1 MKILSITPHLS
12 TGGLPQY
19 LLRKLEHLKST
30 FEFAVVEWDN
40 ISGDAFVVQRNQIRE
55 NFEPD
60 NFFSL
65 GENKKQIV
73 EIIMKFQPDVIHFE
87 EIPETFISEEVLQIL
102 YSEKRP
108 YNIVV
113 TTHSSYTNPFE
124 LKYTAD
130 EFVLVSKWSQNRF
143 IDAFPNI
150 KCSLFEYPMREIDL
164 NKVKQEK
171 PLSQRHLSWANDK
184 IHILHVGLFTAGK
197 NQAYIIE
204 LAKKLVDYPIE
215 FHFVG
220 NQAENFSDYWLP
232 LMQNLPSNCHV
243 HGERADVDVFYLAS
257 DGFLFPSLYE
267 LNPLAVKEALEWH
280 LPLFLTKLHTYED
293 TYDTTARYITQNVDE
308 DCQLLIDFYQLSKP
322 ETNMEPISK
331 PIRIQAIHLLT
342 NVTEAREVE
351 SIRQLSQLQNYGID
365 YVQHVNE
372 PYDGPAPA
380 EFCRRPDAV
389 GDTPQDLGNGL
400 GVMTGR
406 HYGCYLAHRDAILS
420 MTDEY
425 DYTLVFEADANIE
438 TSVAEFVELIMKAAN
453 VMKTNDVYFIS
464 FANNPSIG
472 TSDFDEDFHQTAH
485 NQDLAHC
492 YMMPNDKKEWY
503 KERCGD
509 CPWDAADL
517 WLNHV
522 FYAFPQKRFTT
533 NKIYSNQIP
542 GVSLLDNYFKWSDVI
557 EVEKRGVLHRF
568 KPHTSN
574 HDFYAQQF
582 PRWEDETFRI
592 FDEVEDKDGTA
603 IDLGAWVG
611 VTAIWLSKHFKKV
624 IAVEPDVESLV
635 ELRDNL
641 IFSDC
646 SNVEIIENP
655 IYSTNE
661 TVYFGGHNGNLN
673 ISMSKLKG
681 TTKVFDNDYPVL
693 SFTLHDL
700 VTYRPDEKIVF
711 IKCDIEGGEE
721 YIMEDLLTYAS
732 RNNIPL
738 YLSFHVNFFEN
749 QDISRFKHLFN
760 LFKGRID
767 CNGTLIDD
775 LCAFLEEYPFAAI
788 LFKPQKESVSNT
800 DMDSHYDYVEIG
812 SCDFDTLV
820 ETMPDGSKGL
830 TIDAVPTFL
839 RNLPVVENNTKL
851 NYAISNV
858 DGEVIVYY
866 TPDEFIEKYNLPSWM
881 RGCNS
886 INNPHPSVDYY
897 LKQHDLPKTY
907 IGQEV
912 ECLSFKT
919 LSERHNIKSIDLLKV
934 DTEGHDFIILRSMID
949 NTLIRPTRVQCEA
962 NSLYTPDEIHDFI
975 EFMQENNYLLF
986 QQTQDDLV
994 FRLRKAYVNLPP
1006 IAVQDVKPILIISS
1020 GRRFEY
1026 FEKTINA
1033 LVEKNPG
1040 IQNML
1045 KSVWVLDDRSTIEDR
1060 ASMELLMQNHF
1071 GDKANMICF
1080 NSNEPFKF
1088 VDKFKMIK
1096 NLITPSDVVFLL
1108 EDDWEC
1114 HDEMHLEF
1122 HLNNLLENDW
1132 TQIAFCDPFG
1142 YQPIE
1147 IQKSSKLN
1155 VDYWRNPFP
1164 EFFRHPHKWDGDI
1177 CHWAMGR
1184 INHYTNNP
1192 SLIKGELFFRGD
1204 YVNDKNFEWLFA
1216 EQVKGNQVFTVTELF
1231 RHFGEN
1237 SLINQ
1242 L

>member
-1 MKILSITPHLS
+1 MKILAITPHLS

-19 LLRKLEHLKST
+19 LLRKIEYLQNE
-30 FEFAVVEWDN
+30 FDFNFAVVEWDN
-40 ISGDAFVVQRNQIRE
+40 ISGDAFVVQRDKLRE
-55 NFEPD
+55 MFEPS
-60 NFFSL
+60 NSFFSL
-65 GENKKQIV
+65 GENKKDV
-73 EIIMKFQPDVIHFE
+73 VNIIMQFQPDVIHFE
-87 EIPETFISEEVLQIL
+87 EIPETFISEDILKLL
-102 YSEKRP
+102 YSDKRP
-108 YNIVV
+108 YKIVV

-130 EFVLVSKWSQNRF
+130 KFALVSKWSQNRF
-143 IDAFPNI
+143 IEAFPNI
-150 KCSLFEYPMREIDL
+150 PCELFEYPVKHRDFDIIKE
-164 NKVKQEK
+164 NKPQAKE
-171 PLSQRHLSWANDK
+171 HLIWSKDK
-184 IHILHVGLFTAGK
+184 IHILHVGLFTQGK
-197 NQAYIIE
+197 NQSYIFE
-204 LAKKLVDYPIE
+204 LARQLQDSPIE

-220 NQAENFSDYWLP
+220 NQAGNFAEYWEP
-232 LMQNLPSNCHV
+232 LMENKPSNCHV
-243 HGERADVDVFYLAS
+243 YGERNDVDLFYLAA
-257 DGFLFPSLYE
+257 DGFIFPSLYE
-267 LNPLAVKEALEWH
+267 LSPLAIREAIEWN
-280 LPLFLTKLHTYED
+280 LPIFISKLHTYED
-293 TYDTTARYITQNVDE
+293 TYDGTANYLTMKVDK
-308 DCQLLIDFYQLSKP
+308 DVDLLLDFYA
-322 ETNMEPISK
+322 ISNK
-331 PIRIQAIHLLT
+331 NVAQKNTPKIQAIHLLT

-351 SIRQLSQLQNYGID
+351 SIRHLKQLQDFGID

-372 PYDGPAPA
+372 PYDGPAPS
-380 EFCRRPDAV
+380 EFCRRPEAV
-389 GDTPQDLGNGL
+389 GDKPQDFGNGL

-438 TSVAEFVELIMKAAN
+438 TSVEEFVSVIMKGIEL
-453 VMKTNDVYFIS
+453 MKNNDVYFIS
-464 FANNPSIG
+464 FANNPSIAN
-472 TSDFDEDFHQTAH
+472 TDFDEYFHETAH

-492 YMMPNDKKEWY
+492 YMMPNDKKDWY
-503 KERCGD
+503 KARVAD

-522 FYAFPQKRFTT
+522 FYAHPQKRFTT
-533 NKIYSNQIP
+533 NKVYSNQIP

-557 EVEKRGVLHRF
+557 EIEKHGVLHRF
-568 KPHTSN
+568 KAGTSN
-574 HDFYAQQF
+574 HDFYVNQF

-592 FDEVEDKDGTA
+592 FNEVEDKDGIA
-603 IDLGAWVG
+603 LDLGAWTG

-624 IAVEPDVESLV
+624 IAVEPDKESV
-635 ELRDNL
+635 IELKDNL

-646 SNVEIIENP
+646 SNVDVIEQP
-655 IYSTNE
+655 IYSSNE

-673 ISMSKLKG
+673 ISMSKIKG
-681 TTKVFDNDYPVL
+681 SQQVFENDYPVL
-693 SFTLHDL
+693 TFTLDYL
-700 VTYRPDEKIVF
+700 INYYSDEKIVF

-721 YIMEDLLTYAS
+721 YIMEDLLMFANK
-732 RNNIPL
+732 NNIPL
-738 YLSFHVNFFEN
+738 HLSFHANFFEN
-749 QDISRFKHLFN
+749 QDLTRFNYLFD

-767 CNGTLIDD
+767 CNGTIISD
-775 LCAFLEEYPFAAI
+775 LPKFLEQYPLAAI
-788 LFKPQKESVSNT
+788 LFKPKKNESTATNT
-800 DMDSHYDYVEIG
+800 ETHYDYVEIG

-820 ETMPDGSKGL
+820 QTMPEGCKGL

-839 RNLPVVENNTKL
+839 QNLPDVENNTKL

-858 DGEVIVYY
+858 DGEVKVFY
-866 TPDEFIEKYNLPSWM
+866 TPDEYIDKHNLPSWM

-886 INNPHPSVDYY
+886 INEPHPSVDKY
-897 LKQHDLPKTY
+897 LKENNLPKTY
-907 IGQEV
+907 ISQEV
-912 ECLSFKT
+912 ECLSFAT
-919 LSERHNIKSIDLLKV
+919 LCTRHNIESIDLLKV
-934 DTEGHDFIILRSMID
+934 DTEGHDFIILRSMIED
-949 NTLIRPTRVQCEA
+949 TFVRPKRVQCEA
-962 NSLYTPDEIHDFI
+962 NALYTKDEIDSFI
-975 EFMQENNYLLF
+975 QFMQDANYLLF

-994 FRLRKAYVNLPP
+994 FRLRDAYLS
-1006 IAVQDVKPILIISS
+1006 IGDVKPVLIISS

-1033 LVEKNPG
+1033 LIEKNPG
-1040 IQNML
+1040 IQDLL
-1045 KSVWVLDDRSTIEDR
+1045 KSVWVLDDRSSIQDR
-1060 ASMELLMQNHF
+1060 GNMELLMQNHF

-1122 HLNNLLENDW
+1122 HLNHLLQNDW
-1132 TQIAFCDPFG
+1132 TQIAFCDPFC
-1142 YQPIE
+1142 YQPVE

-1164 EFFRHPHKWDGDI
+1164 EFFRHPHKWDGDV

-1192 SLIKGELFFRGD
+1192 SLIKGELFFRAD

-1216 EQVKGNQVFTVTELF
+1216 EAVKGNQVFTVTEVF
-1231 RHFGEN
+1231 RHFGDN